1 MIDVVGIISENLS
14 KLIPVKIVRSYQQ
27 GVKFSDGV
35 DVALLSAGWHWYWPF
50 KQAIEVVDVA
60 EDVIDCQVQ
69 SLTTKLDEGGRAEEV
84 TLSFVITF
92 KVADARKLFVGL
104 QDYAVNIE
112 RAARRYIHR
121 RVRAW
126 TYRELIDKQTDL
138 ESGLKDTLTKRF
150 EKWGVEITDVGLTD
164 LTSARN
170 YRVYGVNTLT

>member
-1 MIDVVGIISENLS
+1 MIDVVGFLSENFA

-27 GVKFSDGV
+27 GVKFSDGA
-35 DVALLSAGWHWYWPF
+35 DVALLQSGWHWYWPF
-50 KQAIEVVDVA
+50 KQAIEVVDTA

-69 SLTTKLDEGGRAEEV
+69 SLTTKLDDAARSEEV

-92 KVADARKLFVGL
+92 RITDARKLYVGL
-104 QDYAVNIE
+104 QDWQVNIE

-126 TYRELIDKQTDL
+126 TYRELIDKQTQL
-138 ESGLKDTLTKRF
+138 ESGLKETLTAKF

-170 YRVYGVNTLT
+170 YRVYGVTTLT